1 MSFTMS
7 QGMSCHTIAFWTLVA
22 SWHSL
27 ESSKK
32 KVDILSFYFFFT
44 AFQSEQ
50 VQLLGWEFSHQN
62 RNVLYGL
69 QDLLKPRDT
78 AIPREARKWDNTE

>member
-1 MSFTMS
+1 MAE
-7 QGMSCHTIAFWTLVA
+7 QIPW
-22 SWHSL
+22 SL
-27 ESSKK
+27 SKRQSTERGK
-32 KVDILSFYFFFT
+32 TPFLT
-44 AFQSEQ
+44 AFQAEQ